1 MLVGWQGSSSRLSDP
16 YSGFLWGSIWGT
28 SPLHRG
34 CGCSSC
40 LAAAGRGRAETA
52 PVCELAGFSP
62 SAAFMLAA
70 LGSAAAP
77 GAPAGA
83 AESPC
88 SDARSL
94 FMSVVTLT
102 AFCKERRCVYITAFN
117 NKQKWEKS
125 SGLVLED
132 MQPDMYSCIRYE
144 KEPSIRTF
152 HLALAKF
159 FSICAQTPSLMFLS
173 EAALPEILNNWQRT
187 TTLVGYFCLFICK
200 FASAK
205 KKKKS

>member
-1 MLVGWQGSSSRLSDP
+1 MLVGWQGSSTRLSDP

-102 AFCKERRCVYITAFN
+102 AFCKERWRVYITAFN
-117 NKQKWEKS
+117 NEQKWEKS
-125 SGLVLED
+125 SGLLLED
-132 MQPDMYSCIRYE
+132 MRPDMYSCIRYE
-144 KEPSIRTF
+144 KEPSITYLPF
-152 HLALAKF
+152 GFGKVLFYLCTNTILDVLIWG
-159 FSICAQTPSLMFLS
+159 SIARNPKQVTKNNNFGGIFLFVY
-173 EAALPEILNNWQRT
+173 L
-187 TTLVGYFCLFICK
+187 
-200 FASAK
+200 
-205 KKKKS
+205 